1 MLFTNLHSTSPTIEN
16 NLIINKLTCGLCP
29 STDRIQDD
37 EGDTSK
43 SCWVLLVFNPFALSP
58 SIRRY
63 KLIHNLFE
71 KFLMKFSIPHLWAEK
86 RVKNIDFTSPSQ
98 HNMRK
103 CFRLVAFDSQATAQL
118 DCSVNFWIN
127 DLVSWKISHLLDFFF
142 SRSLKSRQ
150 WKHQERGK
158 SFAILTY
165 INCSIVRIRFDQL
178 KRNVKVIETSK
189 SYSVLSSNV
198 R

>member
-127 DLVSWKISHLLDFFF
+127 GLVSWKISHLLDFFF
-142 SRSLKSRQ
+142 SLARSKVDNGSIKNVENRLSFSHISIARLYEFGSTNLSGMWKS
-150 WKHQERGK
+150 
-158 SFAILTY
+158 
-165 INCSIVRIRFDQL
+165 
-178 KRNVKVIETSK
+178 
-189 SYSVLSSNV
+189 
-198 R
+198 